1 MVRRIKVRFNLSRGK
16 NFMKWK
22 CVFPDGTIEY
32 LSPDEVTLIMS
43 RCKLS
48 NNAKQAEKIFQGENK
63 TVCAWILCE
72 EMIITGVPQETPVES
87 SRLRYNPRVKPCWDY
102 KDANADGK
110 EFGCIESRGNRLYVN
125 S

>member
-1 MVRRIKVRFNLSRGK
+1 
-16 NFMKWK
+16 MKWK

-72 EMIITGVPQETPVES
+72 EMIITGY
-87 SRLRYNPRVKPCWDY
+87 LRKISQRHPDS
-102 KDANADGK
+102 DITL
-110 EFGCIESRGNRLYVN
+110 E
-125 S
+125 

>member
-1 MVRRIKVRFNLSRGK
+1 
-16 NFMKWK
+16 MKWK
-22 CVFPDGTIEY
+22 VVFPDGTIEY

-72 EMIITGVPQETPVES
+72 EMIITGVPQETPVET
-87 SRLRYNPRVKPCWDY
+87 SRLRYNPRVKPCWDH
-102 KDANADGK
+102 KEVNVDGK
-110 EFGCIESRGNRLYVN
+110 EFSCIESRGNRLYVN

>member
-1 MVRRIKVRFNLSRGK
+1 MARIKVRFNLSRGK

-22 CVFPDGTIEY
+22 VVFPDGTCEY
-32 LSPDEVTLIMS
+32 LSPDEVSLIMM

-48 NNAKQAEKIFQGENK
+48 NNAKQAEKIFQGESK
-63 TVCAWILCE
+63 TVCAWVLCE
-72 EMIITGVPQETPVES
+72 EMKITGVPQENLLET

-102 KDANADGK
+102 QECNSDGK